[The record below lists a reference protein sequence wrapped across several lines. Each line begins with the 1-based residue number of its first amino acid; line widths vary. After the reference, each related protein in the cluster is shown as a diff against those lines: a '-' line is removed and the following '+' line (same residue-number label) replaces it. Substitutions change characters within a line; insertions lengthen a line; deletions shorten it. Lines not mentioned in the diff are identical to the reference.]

1 MSSQEKQALTAQVSK
16 NGHVTKLNGVDDVV
30 RQLGDPGRFQILN
43 FLLLACNYFPAVFH
57 HVAMAF
63 YGYIPPHECRPKQF
77 PSSDVI
83 PFVASAGMTSYNV
96 SGLNETGLGADRVTF
111 LQCSAVVTSL
121 SGPNRT
127 DRCEAGDWEYGVSE
141 KEMTVVMEW
150 DLVCDQAYL
159 VHLATTVY
167 YIGVMLGG
175 FLCGYLS
182 DYLGRRPVML
192 TTLALLTVLGVG
204 LAFVRQFVVFLVMRF
219 FLGFCAQQ
227 AADLVERVA
236 AFNKLDNP
244 LGDYPE
250 DVLNALQINHGHDN
264 NDNKMNAKDAAT
276 SNRRCCG
283 SLRQLFASPT
293 MRKRNLVMF
302 YVWLAGNV
310 AYWGLTF
317 NSTSLAGNRFL
328 NFTLG
333 ASVEFVAYS
342 IAIFVVRRFGR
353 RNPLCAYFMVTTV
366 CCLAVGLIPYRTA
379 DGTDLS
385 VMVTAFSVMGKFAVG
400 GIFSIIELYTVE
412 IYPTVL
418 RNVGAGFCAF
428 WGRLGAVLAPQF
440 LSLGFYTFRQMPSI
454 LFGSMTLLGGGL
466 ILILPDTSN
475 LHLPDTVYEIDVQKP
490 VLLRLESVSQ
500 KRRITRGED

>member
-1 MSSQEKQALTAQVSK
+1 
-16 NGHVTKLNGVDDVV
+16 
-30 RQLGDPGRFQILN
+30 
-43 FLLLACNYFPAVFH
+43 
-57 HVAMAF
+57 
-63 YGYIPPHECRPKQF
+63 
-77 PSSDVI
+77 
-83 PFVASAGMTSYNV
+83 
-96 SGLNETGLGADRVTF
+96 
-111 LQCSAVVTSL
+111 
-121 SGPNRT
+121 PNRT

-219 FLGFCAQQ
+219 FLGFCAQALQNVSYVLAIELFPVHHRASAGTLAEIAWDWRLIELAISVPSVLAISYFWLVPESLRWLLVRGRTKQ

-428 WGRLGAVLAPQF
+428 WGRLGA
-440 LSLGFYTFRQMPSI
+440 GFYTFRQMPSI

-490 VLLRLESVSQ
+490 GQDVPPAKGEKQYYVTAPLLYTERVSCV
-500 KRRITRGED
+500 